1 MQIKTAMRY
10 PLIPIRMAIIK
21 KNYKQLMLERIWR
34 KRNPSTLVGMLN
46 WYSHYAELYGVSL
59 KKLETELPYDPA
71 IPLLDIYTEK
81 ILIQKDTCNPVF
93 TAALF
98 ITVKTWKQP
107 KCPST
112 DEWIKKMWCIYTLK
126 YYSAIKRIK

>member
-10 PLIPIRMAIIK
+10 HLIPIRMAIIK
-21 KNYKQLMLERIWR
+21 KNYKQLMLERMWR
-34 KRNPSTLVGMLN
+34 KRNLSTLVGILN
-46 WYSHYAELYGVSL
+46 WYGHYAELYGVSL
-59 KKLETELPYDPA
+59 KKKLEIELPYDPA
-71 IPLLDIYTEK
+71 IPLLDIYPEK

-112 DEWIKKMWCIYTLK
+112 DEWIKKM
-126 YYSAIKRIK
+126 